1 MIIRRLGLQFKRLEF
16 VSLKMDSFDKK
27 FFTQDILS
35 YSKDS
40 MMFFYDFNSIHL
52 EYKPDHVKWFPTTI
66 KFPWLK
72 NKTILNLLLPFLW
85 VIFFGTFL
93 LLSTTI
99 CILYRPKV
107 CLTENIWAGAVFGIA
122 RKVGLCK
129 TFICCS
135 GDWLANQSNKGVLS
149 RLANNYLFVFM
160 DYIAITTC
168 DLVNSYSILCN
179 EARERHWGRKLTKNI
194 HNRYPP
200 PINLYPSVIAPNRSN
215 ICFLGQVRND
225 SGLNLILPLLTELHS
240 DIGAKLKIIGPDST
254 VERGHIEE
262 SIKKLGLEYLVE
274 LYEFLPLDELE
285 EIMKDCF
292 CGINLITNAES
303 YSSLAIPGKFIQY
316 LQMKMPI
323 LATKNNGLVNVIE
336 KNKLGIITD
345 TSKNMLLSS
354 IRKLYKEQNS
364 YMANIIK
371 YAELHPYLSIKDYL
385 KIIENEK

>member
-16 VSLKMDSFDKK
+16 VSLKMDSFDKN

-99 CILYRPKV
+99 CILYRPKI

-179 EARERHWGRKLTKNI
+179 GTETYQGNQAHIYADDRLV
-194 HNRYPP
+194 
-200 PINLYPSVIAPNRSN
+200 S
-215 ICFLGQVRND
+215 RN
-225 SGLNLILPLLTELHS
+225 
-240 DIGAKLKIIGPDST
+240 
-254 VERGHIEE
+254 
-262 SIKKLGLEYLVE
+262 
-274 LYEFLPLDELE
+274 
-285 EIMKDCF
+285 
-292 CGINLITNAES
+292 
-303 YSSLAIPGKFIQY
+303 SSL
-316 LQMKMPI
+316 L
-323 LATKNNGLVNVIE
+323 
-336 KNKLGIITD
+336 
-345 TSKNMLLSS
+345 
-354 IRKLYKEQNS
+354 
-364 YMANIIK
+364 
-371 YAELHPYLSIKDYL
+371 
-385 KIIENEK
+385 